1 MSEYYNEKYKNYYNK
16 LSSSKGNSKVKYISE
31 DSVNKLKTLKGHIS
45 SSNWE
50 ELAVTSLTDG
60 VITNIENN
68 TKVLDS
74 NISNSLVKAKE
85 LSYND
90 LLPKLQKLKDKDDE
104 YEKFLKIYNSAST
117 SERRSLEADKAKYE
131 KDLSNYKNDVDAS
144 ILSIRKLNNGVKS
157 TASSH
162 RPVYMINNRRIMYE
176 KDEDGK
182 LVEVETSASSVKSGL
197 TDKTSKSSTAKKAV
211 DTKTQSTS
219 QTKTADKT
227 VPSKMIATAKDDK
240 PAATKTSTT
249 STASSKT
256 KSYKALGTNWKVV
269 DTKYDVG
276 EYAKV
281 VAKNK
286 ICQTNNTSKYSDY
299 CLAFS
304 YVHASNLKSGNVN
317 TAKDA
322 GNYMH
327 AGEFKT
333 YVTGSKST
341 LMNKI
346 YEEVNKG
353 NPVILQVNG
362 NSKGTARHFVTV
374 VGYKDTV
381 KSASSLTEKD
391 LLILDS
397 WDGCLE
403 RMDTKTSRFLTTGK
417 QCGKK
422 DYSGYRLQVVK

>member
-16 LSSSKGNSKVKYISE
+16 LSSSKGNAKVKYISE
-31 DSVNKLKTLKGHIS
+31 ESVNKLKTLKGQIS

-68 TKVLDS
+68 TRVLDS

-117 SERRSLEADKAKYE
+117 SEKRTLETDKAKYE

-144 ILSIRKLNNGVKS
+144 ILTIRKLNGGVRS

-162 RPVYMINNRRIMYE
+162 RPVYMINKKRIMYE

-182 LVEVETSASSVKSGL
+182 LVEVETSASGVKSGL
-197 TDKTSKSSTAKKAV
+197 TDKASKSGSAKKSV
-211 DTKTQSTS
+211 DTKTKTTS
-219 QTKTADKT
+219 QTKTTDKST
-227 VPSKMIATAKDDK
+227 PSRMIATAKDSQT
-240 PAATKTSTT
+240 ATKTST
-249 STASSKT
+249 ASKT
-256 KSYKALGTNWKVV
+256 KSYKALGANWKVV
-269 DTKYDVG
+269 DTKYDVS

-286 ICQTNNTSKYSDY
+286 ICQTNDTSKYSDY

-333 YVTGSKST
+333 YVTDNKST
-341 LMNKI
+341 LMSKI

-381 KSASSLTEKD
+381 TSASSLSEKD

-422 DYSGYRLQVVK
+422 DYSGYRLQVVKS

>member
-16 LSSSKGNSKVKYISE
+16 LSSSKGNAKVKYISE
-31 DSVNKLKTLKGHIS
+31 ESVNKLKTLKGQIS

-68 TKVLDS
+68 TRVLDS

-117 SERRSLEADKAKYE
+117 SEKRTLDTDKAKYE

-144 ILSIRKLNNGVKS
+144 ILTIRKLNGGVKS

-162 RPVYMINNRRIMYE
+162 RPVYMINKKRIMYE

-182 LVEVETSASSVKSGL
+182 LVEVETSASGVKSGL
-197 TDKTSKSSTAKKAV
+197 TDKASKSGSAKKSV
-211 DTKTQSTS
+211 DTKTKTTS
-219 QTKTADKT
+219 QTKTTDKST
-227 VPSKMIATAKDDK
+227 PSRMIATAKDSQT
-240 PAATKTSTT
+240 ATKTST
-249 STASSKT
+249 ASKT
-256 KSYKALGTNWKVV
+256 KSYKALGANWKVV
-269 DTKYDVG
+269 DTKYDVS

-286 ICQTNNTSKYSDY
+286 ICQTNDTSKYSDY

-333 YVTGSKST
+333 YITDNKST
-341 LMNKI
+341 LMSKI

-381 KSASSLTEKD
+381 TSASSLSEKD

-422 DYSGYRLQVVK
+422 DYSGYRLQVVKS

>member
-16 LSSSKGNSKVKYISE
+16 LSSSKGNAKVKYISE
-31 DSVNKLKTLKGHIS
+31 ESVNKLKTLKGQIS

-68 TKVLDS
+68 TRVLDS

-117 SERRSLEADKAKYE
+117 SEKRTLETDKAKYE

-144 ILSIRKLNNGVKS
+144 ILTIRKLNGGVKS

-162 RPVYMINNRRIMYE
+162 RPVYMINKKRIMYE

-197 TDKTSKSSTAKKAV
+197 TDKASKSGSAKKSV
-211 DTKTQSTS
+211 DTKTKTTS
-219 QTKTADKT
+219 QTKTTDKST
-227 VPSKMIATAKDDK
+227 PSRMIATAKDSQT
-240 PAATKTSTT
+240 ATKTST
-249 STASSKT
+249 ASKT
-256 KSYKALGTNWKVV
+256 KSYKALGANWKVV
-269 DTKYDVG
+269 DTKYDVS

-286 ICQTNNTSKYSDY
+286 ICQTNDTSKYSDY

-333 YVTGSKST
+333 YVTDNKST
-341 LMNKI
+341 LMSKI

-381 KSASSLTEKD
+381 TSASSLSEKD

-422 DYSGYRLQVVK
+422 DYSGYRLQVVKS

>member
-16 LSSSKGNSKVKYISE
+16 LSSSKGNAKVKYISE
-31 DSVNKLKTLKGHIS
+31 ESVNKLKTLKGQIS

-68 TKVLDS
+68 TRVLDS

-117 SERRSLEADKAKYE
+117 SEKRTLETDKAKYE

-144 ILSIRKLNNGVKS
+144 ILTIRKLNGGVRS

-162 RPVYMINNRRIMYE
+162 RPVYMINKKRIMYE

-182 LVEVETSASSVKSGL
+182 LVEVETSASGVKSSL
-197 TDKTSKSSTAKKAV
+197 TDKASKSGSAKKSV
-211 DTKTQSTS
+211 DTKTKTTS
-219 QTKTADKT
+219 QTKTTDKST
-227 VPSKMIATAKDDK
+227 PSRMIATAKDSQT
-240 PAATKTSTT
+240 ATKTST
-249 STASSKT
+249 ASKT
-256 KSYKALGTNWKVV
+256 KSYKALGANWKVV
-269 DTKYDVG
+269 DTKYDVS

-286 ICQTNNTSKYSDY
+286 ICQTNDTSKYSDY

-333 YVTGSKST
+333 YVTDNKST
-341 LMNKI
+341 LMSKI

-381 KSASSLTEKD
+381 TSASSLSEKD

-422 DYSGYRLQVVK
+422 DYSGYRLQVVKS

>member
-16 LSSSKGNSKVKYISE
+16 LSSSKGNAKVKYISE
-31 DSVNKLKTLKGHIS
+31 ESVNKLKTLKGQIS

-117 SERRSLEADKAKYE
+117 SEKRTLETDKAKYE

-144 ILSIRKLNNGVKS
+144 ILTIRKLNGGVRS

-162 RPVYMINNRRIMYE
+162 RPVYMINKKRIMYE

-182 LVEVETSASSVKSGL
+182 LVEVETSASGVKSSL
-197 TDKTSKSSTAKKAV
+197 TDKASKSGSAKKSV
-211 DTKTQSTS
+211 DTKTKTTS
-219 QTKTADKT
+219 QTKTTDKST
-227 VPSKMIATAKDDK
+227 PSRMIATAKDSQT
-240 PAATKTSTT
+240 ATKTST
-249 STASSKT
+249 ASKT
-256 KSYKALGTNWKVV
+256 KSYKALGANWKVV
-269 DTKYDVG
+269 DTKYDVS

-286 ICQTNNTSKYSDY
+286 ICQTNDTSKYSDY

-333 YVTGSKST
+333 YVTDNKST
-341 LMNKI
+341 LMSKI

-381 KSASSLTEKD
+381 TSASSLSEKD

-422 DYSGYRLQVVK
+422 DYSGYRLQVVKS

>member
-16 LSSSKGNSKVKYISE
+16 LSSSKGNAKVKYISE
-31 DSVNKLKTLKGHIS
+31 ESVNKLKTLKGQIS

-68 TKVLDS
+68 TRVLDS

-117 SERRSLEADKAKYE
+117 SEKRTLETDKAKYE

-144 ILSIRKLNNGVKS
+144 ILTIRKLNGGVKS

-162 RPVYMINNRRIMYE
+162 RPVYMINKKRIMYE

-182 LVEVETSASSVKSGL
+182 LVEVETSASGVKSSL
-197 TDKTSKSSTAKKAV
+197 TDKASKSGSAKKSV
-211 DTKTQSTS
+211 DTKTKTTS
-219 QTKTADKT
+219 QTKTTDKST
-227 VPSKMIATAKDDK
+227 PSRMIATAKDSQT
-240 PAATKTSTT
+240 ATKTST
-249 STASSKT
+249 ASKT
-256 KSYKALGTNWKVV
+256 KSYKALGANWKVV
-269 DTKYDVG
+269 DTKYDVS

-286 ICQTNNTSKYSDY
+286 ICQTNDTSKYSDY

-333 YVTGSKST
+333 YVTDNKST
-341 LMNKI
+341 LMSKI

-381 KSASSLTEKD
+381 TSASSLSEKD

-422 DYSGYRLQVVK
+422 DYSGYRLQVVKS